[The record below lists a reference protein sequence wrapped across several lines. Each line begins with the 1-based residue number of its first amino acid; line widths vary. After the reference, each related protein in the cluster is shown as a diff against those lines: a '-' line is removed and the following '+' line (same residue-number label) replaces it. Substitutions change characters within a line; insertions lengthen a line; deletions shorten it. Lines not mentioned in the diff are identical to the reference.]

1 MDDFQIDARRW
12 RFLDNPA
19 EYIEREKTGG
29 LKIEPLKRQFKT
41 AKEILSR
48 LADGRGV
55 LLADDVGLGKTTV
68 SALVAW
74 VVACQDKRV
83 RIYAPNEVLRRHWA
97 EELERHV
104 PMLEQIRASK
114 DRIRQGDVERLRLG
128 NIQVVTHHALVK
140 SHGNNEQRTACDL
153 MIIDEAHRAK
163 GDGSAFNEAL
173 RNLGDRATRKLIL
186 TATPFSIRVSELEQ
200 LLQFAGASN
209 LEAVGRYANDLKR
222 LYALGD
228 GHDVAAESKR
238 LVSAAKA
245 AIEELQPYLVRH
257 GIDDLSVAERKHFGV
272 ISATRWEIA
281 TPPATL
287 EDLQLLLRMDRLL
300 QLAPER
306 KGERRNDPRLHI
318 GWQHVGT
325 ELERAEERARTD
337 ADPVVGRHID
347 EAKASL
353 KIRRRSPHPKIAAV
367 SEAIRPLIDAG
378 EKVLVFCHHRATAS
392 ELLSVLQ
399 RALKTERVP
408 TGVPPVTVWRTAWE
422 SLLPSEDDLVSPIID
437 WLCTAG
443 LRAQV
448 ASWIGVPANTADA
461 LAGQIAKTRPRG
473 AGHAVPTIGEAASAL
488 ADALLQEQSTSTRA
502 LLKSISKGERA
513 FGGKA
518 SHFPGRLDEGIRVMG
533 AWSHDGTADPP
544 KTLYTGKPDIVL
556 ALFNSPFGPD
566 VLVTTDRLSEGVD
579 LHRCCR
585 HLIHYELDP
594 SPVRT
599 IQRNGRVRRVGSWAA
614 LTGQPICYAYPTFG
628 GTRDEK
634 AVGVMRQRINAFGL
648 LLGGVPSLEDDEDG
662 ASDQSFAEAVV
673 LGARKELESL
683 NRRLCVW

>member
-19 EYIEREKTGG
+19 KYIERETGG
-29 LKIEPLKRQFKT
+29 LKIEPLARQFKT

-48 LADGRGV
+48 LSAGRGV

-104 PMLEQIRASK
+104 PMLEQIGASK
-114 DRIRQGDVERLRLG
+114 DRIRQGDVERLRSG
-128 NIQVVTHHALVK
+128 SIQVATHHALVR

-186 TATPFSIRVSELEQ
+186 TATPFSIRLSELEQ

-238 LVSAAKA
+238 LLSAAKA
-245 AIEELQPYLVRH
+245 AIEELQPYLIRH
-257 GIDDLSVAERKHFGV
+257 GIDDLSAAERKHFGV
-272 ISATRWEIA
+272 IATRWEVT
-281 TPPATL
+281 TPPATR

-306 KGERRNDPRLHI
+306 KGERRNDPRFHI

-325 ELERAEERARTD
+325 ELERAEKRARTD
-337 ADPVVGRHID
+337 ADPVVGRHVN

-353 KIRRRSPHPKIAAV
+353 KSRRRHPHPKIAAV
-367 SEAIRPLIDAG
+367 SEAIRPRIDAG

-392 ELLSVLQ
+392 ELLSVLE

-408 TGVPPVTVWRTAWE
+408 NGVPPATVWRTAWE
-422 SLLPSEDDLVSPIID
+422 SLLPSNHDLVSPIID

-448 ASWIGVPANTADA
+448 ASWLGVPANTADA
-461 LAGQIAKTRPRG
+461 LAGQMTTTRPRG
-473 AGHAVPTIGEAASAL
+473 AGRAVPTIGEAATAL
-488 ADALLQEQSTSTRA
+488 VNALLQEQSTSTRA
-502 LLKSISKGERA
+502 LLKSISKGARA
-513 FGGKA
+513 FGGKS

-533 AWSHDGTADPP
+533 AWNHDGTDDPP

-648 LLGGVPSLEDDEDG
+648 LLGGVPSLENDEDG
-662 ASDQSFAEAVV
+662 ANHQSFAEGVL
-673 LGARKELESL
+673 LGARKELELL
-683 NRRLCVW
+683 NRRLCV